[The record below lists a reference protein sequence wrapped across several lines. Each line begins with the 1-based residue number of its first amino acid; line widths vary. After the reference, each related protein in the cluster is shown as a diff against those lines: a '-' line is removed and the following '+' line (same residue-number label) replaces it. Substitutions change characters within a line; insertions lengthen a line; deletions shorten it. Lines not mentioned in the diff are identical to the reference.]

1 MADDWSARQYLKFED
16 ERTRPPR
23 DLLAQVPLASPRRVV
38 DLGCGPGNST
48 ELLIERY
55 PQAEVIGL
63 DSSPDM
69 LRQARERLPV
79 LHASSRPISRTWNPQ
94 EGTDLL
100 FANAVFQW
108 VPDHPA
114 VLRRLLERLPE
125 GGVLAVQMP
134 DNTNEPALALMR
146 EVAKSGPW
154 AAEVGLAAA
163 ARDDLPTPAAYYDLL
178 KPLCAHLD
186 IWHTVYNHVMAGPEA
201 IVEWF
206 KGSALRPFLVR
217 ARPRTCAAVL
227 SPTIARASPAPI
239 PRASTARSC
248 CAFRGCSSWRDAR
261 RGIAGRIRRRPRHAF
276 DGRAGCS
283 ELIERQAFSPSRA
296 PWWRSGRCRPHPRC
310 SRRRRRV

>member
-1 MADDWSARQYLKFED
+1 MADDWNARQYLKFED

-23 DLLAQVPLASPRRVV
+23 DLLARVPLKSPRRVI

-69 LRQARERLPV
+69 LRQARERLPTCAFAQAD
-79 LHASSRPISRTWNPQ
+79 LAEWSPRER
-94 EGTDLL
+94 TDLL

-114 VLRRLLERLPE
+114 VLRRLLEGLPE

-134 DNTNEPALALMR
+134 DNTEEPALALMC
-146 EVAKSGPW
+146 EVAKRGPW
-154 AAEVGLAAA
+154 AAEVALAAA

-178 KPLCAHLD
+178 RPLCAHLD

-206 KGSALRPFLVR
+206 RGSGLRPFLSPLDDDMRSRFVADYT
-217 ARPRTCAAVL
+217 AR
-227 SPTIARASPAPI
+227 IARAYPA
-239 PRASTARSC
+239 R
-248 CAFRGCSSWRDAR
+248 
-261 RGIAGRIRRRPRHAF
+261 F
-276 DGRAGCS
+276 DGKALLR
-283 ELIERQAFSPSRA
+283 F
-296 PWWRSGRCRPHPRC
+296 PRLFIVAT
-310 SRRRRRV
+310 R